1 MFVAYWSQF
10 PNNTGAR
17 GTLNRNGVYTGGNL
31 NSRLL
36 AEFDRKSDDG
46 NAWTGSVR
54 EAWPGNA
61 ACSPGG
67 AWLERWIPGWQALA
81 ELSIE
86 AVQLALGWLGAAA
99 PIVVWAVWG
108 VGTLVMVGSGALLSL
123 IVVLLREKPRAA
135 AAA

>member
-1 MFVAYWSQF
+1 MLIALWIVVGLGVALWS
-10 PNNTGAR
+10 
-17 GTLNRNGVYTGGNL
+17 
-31 NSRLL
+31 LL
-36 AEFDRKSDDG
+36 GYGLYALLSLDHQQWLGDLKPLIEQI
-46 NAWTGSVR
+46 
-54 EAWPGNA
+54 
-61 ACSPGG
+61 PGG
-67 AWLERWIPGWQALA
+67 AWLGRWIPGWQALA